1 MSWVAAANVRFPLWP
16 GAGDFL
22 PLHSISRWGIWG
34 FLWEFVPVPAKVRD
48 QAQVRK
54 VRWVNPRMTASNAVS
69 TVR

>member
-34 FLWEFVPVPAKVRD
+34 FLWEFVPVPAKVWD

-54 VRWVNPRMTASNAVS
+54 VRWV
-69 TVR
+69 